1 MTTGR
6 RRRGL
11 LSPILAL
18 AVTMTAL
25 AACSQREFAGF
36 VREPAP
42 DVSALSL
49 PDTSTGSELDLRA
62 RPGGLLMV
70 YFGYT
75 NCPDYC
81 PTTLSDLRIALR
93 RADDPAGVDVA
104 MVTVDPDRDGAILA
118 DYVGSFFPGGHSL
131 VTTDAARLAA
141 VAEPL
146 GASYLVSTNED
157 GEVEVAHS
165 TALYAIDD
173 QGLLVMT
180 WPFGIDTDEMSADI
194 RDLLDGRRA

>member
-1 MTTGR
+1 
-6 RRRGL
+6 
-11 LSPILAL
+11 
-18 AVTMTAL
+18 
-25 AACSQREFAGF
+25 
-36 VREPAP
+36 
-42 DVSALSL
+42 
-49 PDTSTGSELDLRA
+49 
-62 RPGGLLMV
+62 
-70 YFGYT
+70 
-75 NCPDYC
+75 
-81 PTTLSDLRIALR
+81 
-93 RADDPAGVDVA
+93 
-104 MVTVDPDRDGAILA
+104 DGAILA

-141 VAEPL
+141 VAEPF